1 MLSVVRSLRGVLG
14 GCVLGGCVLA
24 GVSSHAMAQ
33 QHGHSMNDE
42 MLRSVS
48 EQPQWRQLLHFRFHP
63 FSRRWISQ
71 PDSDRFFLSERGKHD
86 PLAELEASVQ
96 AFSRTDMPD
105 NDSAQCRFPARY
117 DWLKQQLP
125 DGQWQ
130 DQPCSEL
137 SEWENKL
144 AAHSLTVIFPAS
156 HINSPSSMYGHTLV
170 RLDREDPESS
180 KLLSFSVNFA
190 ANADPDDNEL
200 VFSYKG
206 LAGGYP
212 GVVSVMPYHVKT
224 REYQHMEYRDVWEYS
239 LNLTP
244 AEVRRFVRHVWEL
257 KDIEFDYFFFDEN
270 CAYRIL
276 AMLDA
281 ATERADMAKDFEYTA
296 IPVDTIRAMYQSGLI
311 AEEIFRPSAAT
322 QMLAM
327 MDDSPESV
335 RLLARNLVESEQ
347 AVTDLLQ
354 SVPEQEQMQALE
366 IAHHYARYLAIKKKQ
381 SGPALRRRNLDLLS
395 ARSKLGAANQS
406 TTATSGLIE
415 PPRDDQGH
423 LSRRVI
429 LGVGRLSAD
438 SDVSSL
444 RLGFRPALHDVMD
457 LPYGFKAGSQIAM
470 GNTELQWLQ
479 GRGLRLDSLTLVD
492 VLSLSP
498 RGLLIRP
505 VSWGVSAGVR
515 RWWQPDS
522 ELFSQLRLRGGY
534 TYDVRSSRPAW
545 GRWFVLSDTELQLD
559 NQFDDGGRLGSGVTV
574 GWLRQQEQSQLWL
587 SASWKPGLLG
597 DERLHR
603 HVDVHLGH
611 RLGANTQLRMS
622 WGWQALNDDVGRK
635 LDLSLVKY
643 F

>member
-1 MLSVVRSLRGVLG
+1 MFSVGRSLKVLLGVWMATGLNG
-14 GCVLGGCVLA
+14 Y
-24 GVSSHAMAQ
+24 AMAQ
-33 QHGHSMNDE
+33 SHNGLDDE
-42 MLRSVS
+42 ALRAVADKR
-48 EQPQWRQLLHFRFHP
+48 QWHQLMHFRYHP
-63 FSRRWISQ
+63 FSMRWLSQ
-71 PDSDRFFLSERGKHD
+71 PDSSDFFLSEQGKQD
-86 PLAELEASVQ
+86 PLAELQASVQ
-96 AFSRTDMPD
+96 AFSRVDVPD
-105 NDSAQCRFPARY
+105 NESAQCRFPARY
-117 DWLKQQLP
+117 DWVK
-125 DGQWQ
+125 GQFPNVSWQ

-137 SEWENKL
+137 SEWEDKL

-156 HINSPSSMYGHTLV
+156 HINSPSSMYGHTLI
-170 RLDREDPESS
+170 RLDRADAESS

-224 REYQHMEYRDVWEYS
+224 REYQHMEYRDVWEYP

-244 AEVRRFVRHVWEL
+244 DEVRRFVRHVWEL

-281 ATERADMAKDFEYTA
+281 ATERADMAKNFEYTA
-296 IPVDTIRAMYQSGLI
+296 IPVDTIRALYQSELI
-311 AEEIFRPSAAT
+311 AGEVFRPSAAT

-327 MDDSPESV
+327 MDSSPESV
-335 RLLARNLVESEQ
+335 RMLARKLVESEQ
-347 AVTDLLQ
+347 DVPVLLQ
-354 SVPEQEQMQALE
+354 SVPETEQIQALE

-381 SGPALRRRNLDLLS
+381 SSPALRRRNLALLS
-395 ARSKLGAANQS
+395 ARSKLGMASDATDSAPRTPAA
-406 TTATSGLIE
+406 

-429 LGVGRLSAD
+429 LGMGHLSAD
-438 SDVSSL
+438 SGVSSL
-444 RLGFRPALHDVMD
+444 KLGFRPALHDVMD

-505 VSWGVSAGVR
+505 VSWGVSAGVQ

-534 TYDVRSSRPAW
+534 TYNVRSSRPAW
-545 GRWFVLSDTELQLD
+545 GSWFVLSDTELQLD
-559 NQFDDGGRLGSGVTV
+559 NQFDDGARLGSGMTL
-574 GWLRQQEQSQLWL
+574 GWLRQQEHSQLWL
-587 SASWKPGLLG
+587 SASWKPGVLG
-597 DERLHR
+597 DGRLHR

-622 WGWQALNDDVGRK
+622 WGWQALNDEVGRK
-635 LDLSLVKY
+635 LDLSLVQY